1 MSYVT
6 VIWSVI
12 AAGSLLLAVMYGGVW
27 ILDRRQRASL
37 AFAFEALAIV
47 LSVIVELGLMRS
59 ESASE
64 WGEWVRWNQVPVLLR
79 TAALVAFIHFYFR
92 TGRPWLM
99 AATVGTRAII
109 AIASFVMDPN
119 FNFSRIDSI
128 AHTRFLGEKVT
139 VVGSAVTSPYQWFAT
154 LSVALVLVFVIDAS
168 LTLWRQGTP
177 EARRKAVVIGGA
189 SLLSWGIGVTYT
201 QFMVYQE
208 IRLPV
213 LLSPPYLVM
222 LAAMTFELSRD
233 TLRASRLAR
242 ELRASQARLDLAASA
257 AGLALWSW
265 DPATNRTWTTR
276 AARDMFGLAADEP
289 FEIERVFPMID
300 ADDAAAVTRVWRH
313 AVVSGAEAETQF
325 RVRLPDGSLRWLLV
339 HGRAERDAANR
350 LLSVQGVL
358 RDITG
363 QHRAR
368 EENEELRRELAHAG
382 RISVLG
388 TLSSSLAHELGQ
400 PLGAILLNTEAAELL
415 LKRPDPDLNE
425 IRQILAQRPAFLHE
439 RIAQQ
444 PGIGHRLLTLAKTGV
459 EPDPLR
465 QLARKCLDFLQDD
478 AIIPPDGRREHGQFS
493 KRRRILEP
501 EMHRQQSAERR
512 AADRGVGRAGKG
524 LVGLVDERLEILDE
538 HPAVIVG
545 PAALPILGS
554 GGRRVFVDAMV
565 ARVID
570 ADDDDRLDASGE
582 NELLRRLVDVPLF
595 AERGRLIEY
604 VLPVV
609 QIEHGIAIGGGLI
622 VARRQVHHDRAVMLE
637 VSRVKILVGS
647 NIPGERVRTLD
658 FDLFRFSH
666 QQPSRPARETRILG
680 RRSKRGNRQPRR
692 WLGGRL
698 ADHLLGRRDPLDDLE
713 PGVHAESEHPFID
726 RKVANLVRADVLHDE
741 LSNRLRHHEHFIDA
755 LAPLEAR
762 AITGIAAFAPEE
774 SNLADLRVEAEL
786 LHEGNRFRRRF
797 RLCVVERLFR
807 ELEVAHRRVAR
818 DLRARELLRRR
829 IVLRL
834 AVRADAPHESLRQNQ
849 VDGGRHVERLE
860 PHVEQSRHRLGR

>member
-79 TAALVAFIHFYFR
+79 TAALVAFIHFYFG

-99 AATVGTRAII
+99 AATVGTRVFI

-128 AHTRFLGEKVT
+128 AHTRFLGEEVT

-154 LSVALVLVFVIDAS
+154 FSVALVLVFVIDAS

-325 RVRLPDGSLRWLLV
+325 RARLPDGSSRWLLV

-425 IRQILAQRPAFLHE
+425 IRQILADIRRDDHRAAEVIE
-439 RIAQQ
+439 RL
-444 PGIGHRLLTLAKTGV
+444 RKLL
-459 EPDPLR
+459 
-465 QLARKCLDFLQDD
+465 
-478 AIIPPDGRREHGQFS
+478 
-493 KRRRILEP
+493 KRRQMDFAPISVE
-501 EMHRQQSAERR
+501 S
-512 AADRGVGRAGKG
+512 
-524 LVGLVDERLEILDE
+524 LVNDV
-538 HPAVIVG
+538 
-545 PAALPILGS
+545 AALLKSDVI
-554 GGRRVFVDAMV
+554 
-565 ARVID
+565 ARHV
-570 ADDDDRLDASGE
+570 
-582 NELLRRLVDVPLF
+582 
-595 AERGRLIEY
+595 
-604 VLPVV
+604 
-609 QIEHGIAIGGGLI
+609 
-622 VARRQVHHDRAVMLE
+622 
-637 VSRVKILVGS
+637 
-647 NIPGERVRTLD
+647 TLD
-658 FDLFRFSH
+658 CSSEGEL
-666 QQPSRPARETRILG
+666 PSVQGDRV
-680 RRSKRGNRQPRR
+680 
-692 WLGGRL
+692 
-698 ADHLLGRRDPLDDLE
+698 HLSQVL
-713 PGVHAESEHPFID
+713 I
-726 RKVANLVRADVLHDE
+726 NLVI
-741 LSNRLRHHEHFIDA
+741 NGMDA
-755 LAPLEAR
+755 
-762 AITGIAAFAPEE
+762 
-774 SNLADLRVEAEL
+774 
-786 LHEGNRFRRRF
+786 
-797 RLCVVERLFR
+797 
-807 ELEVAHRRVAR
+807 VAHLPPAQRHVS
-818 DLRARELLRRR
+818 LRARVDGRGFVE
-829 IVLRL
+829 L
-834 AVRADAPHESLRQNQ
+834 AVGDSGPGIAPNLLAKVFEPFFTTKPNGMGMGLSVSRTIIDAH
-849 VDGGRHVERLE
+849 GGRMWAENGPLAGAVFIVTL
-860 PHVEQSRHRLGR
+860 PVSA